1 LVEPLGA
8 EPVHRALEED
18 AARADVTTALL
29 GESALRIAEGGF
41 VAEETMVVAGT
52 SVVRETFRQL
62 DETAEFV
69 DLVADGSRAAAGATI
84 ATVRGSVQTI
94 LAGERVALNFL
105 QRLSGIATQ
114 TRMAVDAVAGTGAE
128 ITHTRKTTPGL
139 RELECYAVRLGGGVA
154 HRVSLADAVLWKDNH
169 WLAAARL
176 RVPLRDALA
185 EVPEGTPVMVE
196 VESID
201 QLEQALKA
209 GVRRVLVDNQPA
221 ERVRA
226 WVARCGPD
234 VAVEAS
240 GGLTLATLRDYARA
254 GARYLSIGMLTHSAP
269 AARIRLDLSIPT
281 SA

>member
-1 LVEPLGA
+1 
-8 EPVHRALEED
+8 
-18 AARADVTTALL
+18 
-29 GESALRIAEGGF
+29 
-41 VAEETMVVAGT
+41 
-52 SVVRETFRQL
+52 
-62 DETAEFV
+62 
-69 DLVADGSRAAAGATI
+69 
-84 ATVRGSVQTI
+84 VRGSVQTI

-154 HRVSLADAVLWKDNH
+154 HRASLADAVLWKDNH

-185 EVPEGTPVMVE
+185 AVQEGTPVIVE

-201 QLEQALKA
+201 QLEQALEA
-209 GVRRVLVDNQPA
+209 GVRRVLVDNQSP

-226 WVARCGPD
+226 WVERCGPD

-269 AARIRLDLSIPT
+269 AAGIRLELSPL
-281 SA
+281 

>member
-1 LVEPLGA
+1 MADPLGA
-8 EPVHRALEED
+8 EPVRRALEED

-29 GESALRIAEGGF
+29 GTGALRMAEGGF
-41 VAEETMVVAGT
+41 VAEEAIVVAGT

-69 DLVADGSRAAAGATI
+69 DLVADGSRAAAGDTI

-154 HRVSLADAVLWKDNH
+154 HRASLADAVLWKDNH

-185 EVPEGTPVMVE
+185 AVPEGTPVIVE

-201 QLEQALKA
+201 QLEQALEA
-209 GVRRVLVDNQPA
+209 GVRRVLVDNQSP

-226 WVARCGPD
+226 WVERCGPD

-269 AARIRLDLSIPT
+269 AAGIRLELSPL
-281 SA
+281 